1 MNPITD
7 DYMREML
14 SKCKPYTIVILR
26 KTPQYDGS
34 VIDKIV
40 WEHGRRNFELKREGK
55 LNVVCP
61 VRDES
66 DIGGVGIFS
75 TDAVETRR
83 LMDGDPAVMA
93 GILTYE
99 IHATMSFPGSMLS
112 G

>member
-1 MNPITD
+1 MSTITND
-7 DYMREML
+7 FMLEML
-14 SKCKPYTIVILR
+14 SKCRPYTVVILR

-40 WEHGRRNFELKREGK
+40 WEHGRRNSELKREGK
-55 LNVVCP
+55 ISVVCP
-61 VRDES
+61 VRDRS

-75 TDAVETRR
+75 TDAAETRR

-99 IHATMSFPGSMLS
+99 IHATVSFPGSMLS